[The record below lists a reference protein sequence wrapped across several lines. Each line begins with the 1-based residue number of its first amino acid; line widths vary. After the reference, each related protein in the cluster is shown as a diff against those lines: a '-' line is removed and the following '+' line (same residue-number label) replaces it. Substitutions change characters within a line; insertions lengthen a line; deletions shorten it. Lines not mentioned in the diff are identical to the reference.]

1 MLAVYV
7 LLFEMTMTAMGMLVF
22 WVCSQCNWL
31 IGLCKVRLQGR
42 SSFGEMPVL
51 TEGVCWVWQG
61 RGPLWRSAG
70 VSCESLLGLA
80 GCSGALDGL
89 WCQLSVPAGLGK
101 EGKQLWSITCC
112 IAPTGKPGTV

>member
-31 IGLCKVRLQGR
+31 KGLCKVRLQGR

-61 RGPLWRSAG
+61 RGHFGEALVSVVRVCWDWQGAVVLWMG
-70 VSCESLLGLA
+70 F
-80 GCSGALDGL
+80 GA
-89 WCQLSVPAGLGK
+89 S
-101 EGKQLWSITCC
+101 
-112 IAPTGKPGTV
+112 